1 MIIDKKGKL
10 FGKINIIDL
19 LLIIVLVAAIGIFGY
34 KYISK
39 DGGNAGGNGSVNGKA
54 KVTFYTE
61 EVSDFVVDGTINI
74 GDPVIDVNTSTVM
87 GTIVDVKIEK
97 SHSYA
102 ADAEGK
108 YILSEKPE
116 HSAVTVVIESDGAQ
130 MVNGIKIGSNKY
142 YIGHS
147 MTITAGRAKMY
158 LRVSDI
164 EF

>member
-19 LLIIVLVAAIGIFGY
+19 LLIVVLVAAVGIFGY
-34 KYISK
+34 KFLFK
-39 DGGNAGGNGSVNGKA
+39 GGNDAASGAGVNGKA
-54 KVTFYTE
+54 KISFYTE
-61 EVSDFVVDGTINI
+61 EVSDFVLDGTINI

-87 GTIVDVKIEK
+87 GTIVDVQIGE

-102 ADAEGK
+102 ANSEGK
-108 YILSEKPE
+108 FVLSEKPE
-116 HSAVTVVIESDGAQ
+116 HSSVTVVIESDGSQ

-158 LRVSDI
+158 LRISDI

>member
-19 LLIIVLVAAIGIFGY
+19 LLVLVIVAAVGIFGY
-34 KYISK
+34 KYISGNNGAV
-39 DGGNAGGNGSVNGKA
+39 GGGSGVNGKA

-61 EVSDFVVDGTINI
+61 EVSDFVVDGTIEI
-74 GDPVIDVNTSTVM
+74 GAPVIDVNTSTVM
-87 GTIVDVKIEK
+87 GTIVDFKIEE

-102 ADAEGK
+102 SDAEGK
-108 YILSEKPE
+108 FVLSEKPE

-158 LRVSDI
+158 LRISDI